1 MTNPIE
7 ITGPGRRVGL
17 DHDRIIDGAL
27 SLVETGGPEGLTMR
41 KLAAELG
48 VSTTTIYWHA
58 GSRDEI
64 ITAVIKRMSERQAHA
79 PIDGTHPR
87 DRVMSAAKHVWQS
100 ALTHREVTS
109 LAHRSGSTSL
119 LELDL
124 EIVLARE
131 LNAAGLRGTDAR
143 DALRAILITV
153 GGFLVLALRDDAVIA
168 DERTSYALWA
178 EVSDP
183 DIDPSTIDALTEPID
198 LPALFE
204 RTLRAVVDH
213 YVPVNDTPAAT
224 TKEPRP

>member
-1 MTNPIE
+1 MTDPSKIE
-7 ITGPGRRVGL
+7 GTGRRVGL
-17 DHDRIIDGAL
+17 DHDRIIERAL
-27 SLVETGGPEGLTMR
+27 QLVESGGPEGLTMR

-64 ITAVIKRMSERQAHA
+64 ITAVIKRMSERQALA
-79 PIDGTHPR
+79 PIVGTHPR
-87 DRVMSAAKHVWQS
+87 DRVMSAAEHVWQS

-109 LAHRSGSTSL
+109 LAHQSGSTSL

-124 EIVLARE
+124 EVVLARE
-131 LNAAGLRGTDAR
+131 LDAAGLHGDHAR

-168 DERTSYALWA
+168 DERTSHALWA

-183 DIDPSTIDALTEPID
+183 DIDPATIAALTMPVD
-198 LPALFE
+198 LPALFR
-204 RTLRAVVDH
+204 RTVRAVVDH
-213 YVPVNDTPAAT
+213 YVPADNTPPSD
-224 TKEPRP
+224 TKESRP